1 MTVPMGTREEHRRY
15 WESFRGSQATGIYGS
30 VLRRGGISGYW
41 SYNLAESLMLRASSG
56 ETAAPAC
63 FSFSPS
69 WLCLAHNTFP
79 RAAPHLRAQGT
90 F

>member
-69 WLCLAHNTFP
+69 WLCSGPQHFS